1 MIMTLTKSAA
11 PAHGRL
17 ALAVKWEARD
27 GEADAVADVLRR
39 MAAAVKSE
47 PGTLL
52 FWPHRSPSNDRE
64 FFLYEL
70 FADDGAFAAHQETEH
85 FKALVLGE
93 ALPKLAK
100 RERVPF
106 VPLQAQ

>member
-11 PAHGRL
+11 PAQGRL

-106 VPLQAQ
+106 VPLQAP